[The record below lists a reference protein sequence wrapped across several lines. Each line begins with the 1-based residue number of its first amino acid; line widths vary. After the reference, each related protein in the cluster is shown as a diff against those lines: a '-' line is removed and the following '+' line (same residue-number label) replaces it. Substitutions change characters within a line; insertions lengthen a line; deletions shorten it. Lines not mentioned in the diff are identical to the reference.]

1 MCEIY
6 SVHYVLI
13 SPKNITQKQPSEVFC
28 QKGVFKIFPIF
39 TGKHL
44 CNFIKKRLEHRCFSV
59 NIVKSLR
66 TPILKNFCER
76 QLLIRKPLVLSGDI
90 KGKRWPEMTIKD
102 MHDIQDIQTCKNHTR
117 SILTQSQNKRQQL
130 MSQYSFLSCSPPG
143 SHKRVSKRQ
152 RKKLYSNF
160 SFHTS
165 NHVKAHSLEV
175 SDLRSETKRLWFQSS
190 P

>member
-102 MHDIQDIQTCKNHTR
+102 MHDNKTYRHAKTIQDLFLLKVRIKDNNLCHSTLFYHAHLQALIKGFPKDKEKNFT
-117 SILTQSQNKRQQL
+117 LT
-130 MSQYSFLSCSPPG
+130 FLFIPQIM
-143 SHKRVSKRQ
+143 SKRI
-152 RKKLYSNF
+152 
-160 SFHTS
+160 
-165 NHVKAHSLEV
+165 A
-175 SDLRSETKRLWFQSS
+175 
-190 P
+190 

>member
-1 MCEIY
+1 M
-6 SVHYVLI
+6 
-13 SPKNITQKQPSEVFC
+13 NIA
-28 QKGVFKIFPIF
+28 
-39 TGKHL
+39 
-44 CNFIKKRLEHRCFSV
+44 
-59 NIVKSLR
+59 KSLR

-76 QLLIRKPLVLSGDI
+76 QLLIRKPLVLSGGI

-160 SFHTS
+160 FFHTS
-165 NHVKAHSLEV
+165 NQVKAHSLEV
-175 SDLRSETKRLWFQSS
+175 SDLRSETKRPWFQSS